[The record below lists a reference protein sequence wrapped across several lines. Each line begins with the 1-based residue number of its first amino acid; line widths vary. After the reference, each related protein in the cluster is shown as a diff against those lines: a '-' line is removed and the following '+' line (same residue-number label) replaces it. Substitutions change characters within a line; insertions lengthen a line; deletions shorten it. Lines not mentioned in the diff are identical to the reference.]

1 MNVKGLF
8 GKRFKRAHVVKCKS
22 CEHQFWGKTK
32 IRYSEC
38 PNCEAKCLIV
48 NPSDIS
54 INERERM
61 WRFLDDHEKETS
73 AELDH
78 DELVEDGLDEMD
90 MDYEGHWGN
99 APVICAYELSE
110 EIREDLR

>member
-38 PNCEAKCLIV
+38 PNCQAKCLIV

-61 WRFLDDHEKETS
+61 WRFLDDHEKEAS

-99 APVICAYELSE
+99 VPAICAYELSE
-110 EIREDLR
+110 EIRKDLR